1 MMTDNDYYRR
11 KTEAD
16 FLEEEMITRKGCRR
30 FCIIMIVLA
39 LMALAAKLWQLH

>member
-1 MMTDNDYYRR
+1 MINNDYYKR